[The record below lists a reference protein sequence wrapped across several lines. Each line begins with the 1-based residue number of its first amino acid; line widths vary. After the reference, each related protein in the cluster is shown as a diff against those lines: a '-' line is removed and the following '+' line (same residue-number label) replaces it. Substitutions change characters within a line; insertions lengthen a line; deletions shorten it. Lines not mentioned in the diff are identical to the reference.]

1 MLFLPKKRTRFLELE
16 KFSGEPDLRKHSS
29 SQALSVYLHAS
40 HQTVGRGNRF
50 GIDDKLFDFRG
61 HAGAGQ
67 VEQIVRAEPS
77 FQLT

>member
-50 GIDDKLFDFRG
+50 GIDDKLFD
-61 HAGAGQ
+61 AVA
-67 VEQIVRAEPS
+67 S
-77 FQLT
+77 K